1 MFFTFICR
9 KEKPMKKII
18 TISLFTSILFSQSNQ
33 QNEIL
38 SETPLYPIP
47 ESMTFEEY
55 QDMNRR
61 MSIGVGLA
69 FIPIPGIV
77 HRYAGE
83 KVLAKKLSYVS
94 IGGLI
99 SLIGSMSGNE
109 EKKEWSDSDY
119 EILIMNQGLENETRF
134 EKIPIEIIGGDSIR
148 YRLNQVYEK
157 VTYSGGSPALVALG
171 FIAIFGSYYYDVFH
185 GLKVIHDKREAVR
198 YKYGKQLKFSF
209 RPSYDVY
216 ASKAKLNLDINF

>member
-9 KEKPMKKII
+9 QEKPMKKII

-83 KVLAKKLSYVS
+83 KELAKKLSYVS

-119 EILIMNQGLENETRF
+119 EILIMNQDLENETRF

-209 RPSYDVY
+209 RPSYDLY
-216 ASKAKLNLDINF
+216 ASQTKLNFDIHF

>member
-1 MFFTFICR
+1 
-9 KEKPMKKII
+9 MKKII
-18 TISLFTSILFSQSNQ
+18 TILLFTSILFSQSNQ
-33 QNEIL
+33 QSEIL

-47 ESMTFEEY
+47 EGMTFEEY

-83 KVLAKKLSYVS
+83 KELAKKLSYVS

-99 SLIGSMSGNE
+99 SIIGSMSGNE
-109 EKKEWSDSDY
+109 KKEEWNDSDY
-119 EILIMNQGLENETRF
+119 EILIMNQGLESETRF

-157 VTYSGGSPALVALG
+157 VIYSGGSPVLGAIG

>member
-1 MFFTFICR
+1 
-9 KEKPMKKII
+9 MKKII
-18 TISLFTSILFSQSNQ
+18 TILLFTSILFSQSNQ
-33 QNEIL
+33 QSEIL
-38 SETPLYPIP
+38 SETPLYPLP
-47 ESMTFEEY
+47 ENMTFEEY

-83 KVLAKKLSYVS
+83 KELSKKLSYVS

-109 EKKEWSDSDY
+109 KKEEWSDSDY
-119 EILIMNQGLENETRF
+119 EILIMNQGLESETRF

-157 VTYSGGSPALVALG
+157 VTYSGGSPALAAIG